1 VITKEGQG
9 SWVEKEEGGQRRWTD
24 EGTTTCSE
32 TTWISCLIDRFSSF
46 PYGVLLSSSSISL
59 TLPIVRAAIAHIGTV
74 SFSDH
79 DIISVFPPVW
89 FFSLLWG

>member
-9 SWVEKEEGGQRRWTD
+9 SWVEKEEGGQRRWTA
-24 EGTTTCSE
+24 EATKTCSE

-46 PYGVLLSSSSISL
+46 LCGVLLSSSSISL
-59 TLPIVRAAIAHIGTV
+59 TLSIVRAAIAHIGTV

-79 DIISVFPPVW
+79 AIISVFPSVW
-89 FFSLLWG
+89 FFTLLWG